1 MPDVALKLHGRRHE
15 RVVFGKFEL
24 GGENTAFVWSSL
36 RPLDHGFPEKEI
48 IFVDGAGSD
57 ALGRVG
63 GEVLVLLEE
72 SLRCDGVHGL
82 ETDAVGQSE

>member
-1 MPDVALKLHGRRHE
+1 MKLHGRRHE

-24 GGENTAFVWSSL
+24 GREDTAFVWSSL

-63 GEVLVLLEE
+63 GENAVTIVVELRDPTLQYQFMKS
-72 SLRCDGVHGL
+72 SL
-82 ETDAVGQSE
+82 